1 MSEPRVVVSSLVVD
15 CHSPDTLAAF
25 WYQLLGG
32 ELVVWP
38 QHGVVALRSDAITI
52 DFVLVED
59 DKVTKNRL
67 HLDLA
72 TPDPQATVSRAVQL
86 GATLAQEFHHHEE
99 FTVLRD
105 PEGNEFCVL
114 HDMPSQRPWQPPNP
128 S

>member
-1 MSEPRVVVSSLVVD
+1 VTAPKAVVSSLVVD
-15 CHSPDTLAAF
+15 CHQPDTLATF
-25 WYQLLGG
+25 WYELLGG

-38 QHGVVALRSDAITI
+38 QYGVVALRAEGITI

-59 DKVTKNRL
+59 DKVAKNRL

-72 TPDPQATVSRAVQL
+72 TGDPQATVDRALAL
-86 GATLAQEFHHHEE
+86 GATPAHEFHHHED

-114 HDMPSQRPWQPPNP
+114 HDMPSDRPWQPPN
-128 S
+128 